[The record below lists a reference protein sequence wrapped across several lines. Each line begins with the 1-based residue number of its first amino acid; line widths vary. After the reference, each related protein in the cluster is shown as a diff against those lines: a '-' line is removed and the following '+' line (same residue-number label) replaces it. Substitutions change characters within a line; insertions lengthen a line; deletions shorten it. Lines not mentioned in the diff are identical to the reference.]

1 MGVVFK
7 PHPHKYE
14 DLDLGYSGRQDPT
27 ETPKIVGFARKNRQ
41 KTPIFV
47 LPQTPGRYFGVC

>member
-27 ETPKIVGFARKNRQ
+27 ETPKTVGFARKKQAKHTDLYFAPSTRQ
-41 KTPIFV
+41 IF
-47 LPQTPGRYFGVC
+47 

>member
-7 PHPHKYE
+7 LHLLLGE

-27 ETPKIVGFARKNRQ
+27 ERG
-41 KTPIFV
+41 V
-47 LPQTPGRYFGVC
+47 LAS